1 MPLLP
6 SHVFF
11 REKRL
16 GENETGERA
25 KARPKRRR
33 DAAAPGDAPA
43 STTPAAAD
51 PAVEVRPARARRT
64 IAAAVRPT
72 SDREAVLAA
81 NATFYHA
88 FELRDLDAMGELWAR
103 QPYVRCI
110 HPGWE
115 PLSGWDEVVGSWEQI
130 FQGLETLRFELADV
144 TVRVGGGLA
153 WVELCEKLEAAHEGG
168 VARSQ
173 VLATNIFELGADG
186 RWRMI
191 HHHASPVM
199 VKQPVP
205 RRGNE
210 SLH

>member
-25 KARPKRRR
+25 KARAKRRR
-33 DAAAPGDAPA
+33 DAAA
-43 STTPAAAD
+43 TTPEAPSAAA
-51 PAVEVRPARARRT
+51 PPVEVRPTRARRT
-64 IAAAVRPT
+64 IGPV

-130 FQGLETLRFELADV
+130 FGGLETLRFELADV

-173 VLATNIFELGADG
+173 VLATNIFEMGSDG